1 MSYAEKYEHQM
12 KEFLQVCRRLSEN
25 MYVTSHGGNLAW
37 RLEEDL
43 ILITPTKLNKGD
55 IRVEDLVFIDLEGK
69 RVEGERKP
77 TGETPMYLNFFG
89 QRPDISSVIHCHPPY
104 TNAFAITE
112 DNNWLMRP
120 TFPETSTEVGPVP
133 VVLMRPTF
141 PETSTE
147 VGPVPVVPYGEPLTQ
162 KLADNFLP
170 YLRKYN
176 AFLMENHGLVI
187 MSPEGIYR
195 TLELIEILEV
205 TSQSLVAA
213 LAIGEIREIS
223 RKDVQDLDNTM
234 RTRNLPL
241 FGAPG
246 VNRSLVD
253 LYFT

>member
-55 IRVEDLVFIDLEGK
+55 IRNEDLVFIDLQGK
-69 RVEGERKP
+69 RIEGERKP
-77 TGETPMYLNFFG
+77 TGESPMYLNFFG

-112 DNNWLMRP
+112 CNNWLMRP
-120 TFPETSTEVGPVP
+120 I
-133 VVLMRPTF
+133 F

-205 TSQSLVAA
+205 TSQSLLAA
-213 LAIGEIREIS
+213 LAIGEIKEIS
-223 RKDVQDLDNTM
+223 REDVQDLDNTM

-246 VNRSLVD
+246 ENRSLVD
-253 LYFT
+253 LYFA